1 MSASM
6 KGSFMSTQPSLPG
19 VPSVKESLIVQY
31 DPEPRRDTVRAI
43 IVISLIAALFGVTG
57 FAFYSTHGDYEK
69 TKDMLDK
76 LLPALTG
83 LIGSA
88 LGFYFG
94 SKNNQN

>member
-1 MSASM
+1 
-6 KGSFMSTQPSLPG
+6 MSTQPSLPD
-19 VPSVKESLIVQY
+19 VPIVRDSLVVQY

-43 IVISLIAALFGVTG
+43 ITISLIAALFGVVG
-57 FAFYSTHGDYEK
+57 YAFYSTHGDHEK
-69 TKDMLDK
+69 TKDLLDK

-94 SKNNQN
+94 TKNNQN

>member
-1 MSASM
+1 
-6 KGSFMSTQPSLPG
+6 MSTQPSLPD
-19 VPSVKESLIVQY
+19 VPIVRDSLVVQY

-43 IVISLIAALFGVTG
+43 ITISLIAALCGVVG
-57 FAFYSTHGDYEK
+57 YAFYSTHGDYEK
-69 TKDMLDK
+69 TKDLLDK

-94 SKNNQN
+94 TKNNQN

>member
-1 MSASM
+1 
-6 KGSFMSTQPSLPG
+6 MSTQPTLPE

-43 IVISLIAALFGVTG
+43 ITISLVGALFGVIG
-57 FAFYSTHGDYEK
+57 FAFYSTRGDYEK

-94 SKNNQN
+94 SKNT

>member
-1 MSASM
+1 
-6 KGSFMSTQPSLPG
+6 MSTQPSLPD
-19 VPSVKESLIVQY
+19 VPIVRDSVVVQC

-43 IVISLIAALFGVTG
+43 ITISLIAALFGVVG
-57 FAFYSTHGDYEK
+57 YAFYSTHGDYEK
-69 TKDMLDK
+69 TKDLLDK

-94 SKNNQN
+94 TKNNQN

>member
-19 VPSVKESLIVQY
+19 VPSDKESLIVQY

>member
-1 MSASM
+1 MSI
-6 KGSFMSTQPSLPG
+6 QPTAPKRRRTEP
-19 VPSVKESLIVQY
+19 PSAHLKY
-31 DPEPRRDTVRAI
+31 NPEPARDIVRATI
-43 IVISLIAALFGVTG
+43 TFGLVITFVMSIAY
-57 FAFYSTHGDYEK
+57 AFYSTHGDYEK

-94 SKNNQN
+94 TKNNQN

>member
-1 MSASM
+1 
-6 KGSFMSTQPSLPG
+6 MSTQPSLPD
-19 VPSVKESLIVQY
+19 VRSTKESLIVQY
-31 DPEPRRDTVRAI
+31 DPEPRRDTVRAFI
-43 IVISLIAALFGVTG
+43 TISLIAALFGVIG

-94 SKNNQN
+94 SKSSQS

>member
-1 MSASM
+1 
-6 KGSFMSTQPSLPG
+6 MSTQPSHPD
-19 VPSVKESLIVQY
+19 VPIVRDSLVVQY

-43 IVISLIAALFGVTG
+43 ITISLIATLFGVVG
-57 FAFYSTHGDYEK
+57 YAFYSTHGDYEK
-69 TKDMLDK
+69 TKDLLDK

-94 SKNNQN
+94 TKNNQN

>member
-1 MSASM
+1 
-6 KGSFMSTQPSLPG
+6 MSTQPSLPD
-19 VPSVKESLIVQY
+19 VPIVRDSLVVQY

-43 IVISLIAALFGVTG
+43 ITISLIAALFGVVG
-57 FAFYSTHGDYEK
+57 YAFYSTHGDYEK
-69 TKDMLDK
+69 TKDLLDK

-94 SKNNQN
+94 TKNNQN

>member
-1 MSASM
+1 MSGLIKRSL
-6 KGSFMSTQPSLPG
+6 MSTQPSLPD

-31 DPEPRRDTVRAI
+31 DPEPRRDVVRAI
-43 IVISLIAALFGVTG
+43 ITISLIAALFVVIG